1 MRVRNFLLFSIL
13 ITNLFSD
20 ENIEMLLKQYRS
32 ESELSK
38 ITEKESAGLVNIFT
52 RDDLEKMQA
61 HTLLDVLKTEVL
73 CAYLGRYAY
82 RVY

>member
-1 MRVRNFLLFSIL
+1 MRVRNSLLFSIL

-20 ENIEMLLKQYRS
+20 ENIEMLPKQYRS

-38 ITEKESAGLVNIFT
+38 VTEKESAGLVNIFT

-61 HTLLDVLKTEVL
+61 HTLLDVHKTEVL

>member
-38 ITEKESAGLVNIFT
+38 ITEKESAGLANIFT

-73 CAYLGRYAY
+73 CLFGEICL
-82 RVY
+82 